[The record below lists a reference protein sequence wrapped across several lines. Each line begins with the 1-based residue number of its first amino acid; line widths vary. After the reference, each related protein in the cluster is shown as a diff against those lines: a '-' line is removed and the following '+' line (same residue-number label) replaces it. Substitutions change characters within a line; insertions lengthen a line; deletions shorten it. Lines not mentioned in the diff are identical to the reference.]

1 MYIWLKNY
9 VNIGKKNGLICLY
22 FYGEIN
28 MGLYVIK
35 FFIEIIGF
43 DIIKKLRMIFFYELF
58 YFGN

>member
-1 MYIWLKNY
+1 
-9 VNIGKKNGLICLY
+9 
-22 FYGEIN
+22 

-58 YFGN
+58 YFGNQIQVFLKFVYVYVSLIF